1 MIEERNN
8 KRYIMYIGGIFSTL
22 KFDSDVVDI
31 PSRQPCVTYLDV
43 FFLVCSIIMHLID
56 MAFDINIAVR
66 YLLANKV
73 IYFIWTL
80 VFLLIPSFINVIIS
94 RRMQHQDE
102 KVNAIIESVLRFAL
116 FKGVKEKSSV

>member
-8 KRYIMYIGGIFSTL
+8 KRYTMYIGGIFPAL
-22 KFDSDVVDI
+22 KFDLDVVDI
-31 PSRQPCVTYLDV
+31 PSRQPCVTNLDV
-43 FFLVCSIIMHLID
+43 FFLICSIVMHLID

-80 VFLLIPSFINVIIS
+80 FFLLIPSFINVIVS
-94 RRMQHQDE
+94 RRIQRQDDE
-102 KVNAIIESVLRFAL
+102 VNGTI
-116 FKGVKEKSSV
+116 

>member
-1 MIEERNN
+1 MEERNN
-8 KRYIMYIGGIFSTL
+8 KRYTIYIGGIFPAP
-22 KFDSDVVDI
+22 KFDLDVVDV
-31 PSRQPCVTYLDV
+31 PPRQPYVSDLDV
-43 FFLVCSIIMHLID
+43 VFLIASIIMHLID

-80 VFLLIPSFINVIIS
+80 FFLLIPSFINVIIS

-102 KVNAIIESVLRFAL
+102 EVNRTIESILRLVLL
-116 FKGVKEKSSV
+116 QKNMSSL